1 MKWRGLEFTEVNL
14 SGIRGIG
21 VDWKRREFTGKDLR
35 GIKGTSS
42 FHPHLASLNSVP
54 RDIIQWSAFISI
66 Q

>member
-35 GIKGTSS
+35 GIKVTSS

-54 RDIIQWSAFISI
+54 GDIIQWSAFISI

>member
-21 VDWKRREFTGKDLR
+21 GDWKRREFTGKDLR

-42 FHPHLASLNSVP
+42 FH
-54 RDIIQWSAFISI
+54 
-66 Q
+66 